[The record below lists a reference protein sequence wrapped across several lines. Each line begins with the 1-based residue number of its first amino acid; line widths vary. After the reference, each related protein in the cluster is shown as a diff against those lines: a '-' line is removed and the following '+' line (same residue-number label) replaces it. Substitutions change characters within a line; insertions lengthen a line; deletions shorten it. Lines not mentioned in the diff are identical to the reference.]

1 MLLQIEKTESPR
13 GLRLVGELDASN
25 VDQLSEAIAPE
36 IAEGGD
42 LTLDLAGLAFMDS
55 TGIQVIV
62 RTAQNLG
69 ERGTLVLVS
78 PGSLVRRILELIPVE
93 RLENVRLEEDEA

>member
-78 PGSLVRRILELIPVE
+78 PGSLVRRILELIPVD
-93 RLENVRLEEDEA
+93 RLENVRLEDDEA